1 MHTHCFAAGAD
12 VIITNTYQASVE
24 GFSQYLD
31 LDEDQSL
38 DLIKSTV
45 QLAHMARD
53 RYMAE
58 NENAELPL
66 PMIAA
71 SIGPYGAHLHDGS
84 EYTGSYADY
93 VSKETLKKWHRVRME
108 AVVEAGVDC
117 LAIETI
123 PATLEME
130 ALVELI
136 QEEYPDMKY
145 WLSFQCRNELEVA
158 HGENFAEAC
167 LYLWHNTILNKGN
180 VMALGVNCLHP
191 QNVTPLF
198 QSLNGKRSAEER
210 IPLIVYPN
218 SGEVYDVAAGWTG
231 KEDCVPLENY
241 VSEWVAL
248 GAQYIGGC
256 CRTYARD
263 IKRIKSKVESL

>member
-1 MHTHCFAAGAD
+1 M
-12 VIITNTYQASVE
+12 E
-24 GFSQYLD
+24 GYGQYLN
-31 LDEDQSL
+31 LDRDQSL
-38 DLIKSTV
+38 ELMKSTV
-45 QLAHMARD
+45 HLAHLARD
-53 RYMAE
+53 RWLS
-58 NENAELPL
+58 ENANAKV

-84 EYTGSYADY
+84 EYTGCYADY
-93 VSKETLKKWHRVRME
+93 VSKETLKKWHRVRIE

-130 ALVELI
+130 AVIELL

-145 WLSFQCRNELEVA
+145 WLSFQCKDDKELA

-167 LYLWHNTILNKGN
+167 LYLWHNKIFNRKNLLA
-180 VMALGVNCLHP
+180 MGVNCLHP
-191 QNVTPLF
+191 KNVTALF
-198 QSLNGKRSAEER
+198 QALNGNRSEEER

-218 SGEVYDVAAGWTG
+218 SGEVYDVVTGWAG

-241 VSEWVAL
+241 VPEWVDL
-248 GAQYIGGC
+248 GAKFIGGC

-263 IKRIKSKVESL
+263 IKRIKAKVDEL